1 MICKKC
7 TISILCAFVFSFSAF
22 AQTSIS
28 GIINTYT
35 KVTAVDTCK
44 NTLTVLNKS
53 AFIKGEEVLLIQM
66 KGAVINEGQSNVYGN
81 LINQKSAG
89 LYEINTIDSIVLNVI
104 YLKNKFI
111 NTYQSDALLQLVT
124 IPKYIN
130 ATISDTLKA
139 KNWDGTV
146 GGILIFRVENEL
158 TLSSYIDVSGKGF
171 RGGTANPNPDPNNS
185 CTWFL
190 TVGDYV
196 VNKGSW
202 RGAEKGEGLAEFS
215 VGKEAARGAQ
225 LNGGGGGNDHNS
237 GGGGGANITK
247 GGIGGTTEE
256 ASQFSCKGPNP
267 GIGGKPLPSLA
278 NRIYLGGGGGAGHGN
293 NAISTSGGNGGGIA
307 IILAKKMIGA
317 GTKIVAN
324 GLNAKNT
331 SGDGAGG
338 GGAGG
343 TIILDVE
350 ETIGNI
356 NIQAKG
362 GNGGVNTN
370 NGSGSCFGPGGGGS
384 GGRAITTSNIQFTF
398 DLLGGINGTSQN
410 PSCGN
415 SANGAQKGD
424 DGVKEFNQFLPFAK
438 QKIALA
444 AITKQPI
451 SDTLCL
457 GKIATIAIETQGIGL
472 KYQWQLNTGTGFQNL
487 NDDLVY
493 GGTNTKILVVKNPFN
508 GLNLAK
514 LQCIITSICGDKI
527 FSKPINIILREQP
540 KAGFTYI
547 KTGAFYSFTNTSQS
561 GVTYQWDFGD
571 GSFSTEKNPSHLF
584 TQDGNFTIDL
594 TTYGECGIAF
604 SQQTIV
610 IVTPPKAAFKADTL
624 SGCAPFV
631 VKFKNL
637 SSQNS
642 KTYNWTFEG
651 ANIASSSA
659 TEPTVTYLKS
669 GVYGVTLEAVN
680 SQFQN
685 ISAKSAYMVI
695 YEKPNTDFVVKSQ
708 TDKTVSFENKTTN
721 GLTFTWD
728 FGDGISDF
736 AKNSTHTYLKDGD
749 YTVTLT
755 ATNDCGSKTYVQTVK
770 VVSVP
775 KAQFSASIKTGCL
788 PFVVQFSDL
797 TTQTLTQRKWVFQ
810 GAKQDT
816 SSQKNPTVTYDKVG
830 VFPVKLYVTN
840 ASGKDS
846 LVAQNYI
853 QVFDKAAVNFDL
865 AIDKLNVKTT
875 NLTTN
880 ATAYEWNIEKTT
892 LASKD
897 KDFTFNLSKSG
908 TYKVKLSAT
917 NQCGIASLTKEI
929 TVTNQL
935 PCEQIEVNAFPNPAT
950 YYTNIQ
956 FSAAR
961 KEKNPYLW
969 TTIDGRVLARGDLD
983 GETIDK
989 ELDLLNLPSGIYIF
1003 YVKCENKVFA
1013 KKIVKT
1019 AGE

>member
-1 MICKKC
+1 MICKKL
-7 TISILCAFVFSFSAF
+7 TISALCTFVLSFSIY
-22 AQTSIS
+22 AQTTIS

-44 NTLTVLNKS
+44 NTLTVLNKT

-66 KGAVINEGQSNVYGN
+66 KGAVINEGQSSVYGN
-81 LINQKSAG
+81 LVNQKSAG
-89 LYEINTIDSIVLNVI
+89 LYEINTIDSIVLNII

-111 NTYQSDALLQLVT
+111 NTYQSDASLQLVT
-124 IPKYIN
+124 IPKFQN
-130 ATISDTLKA
+130 ATVSDTLKA

-171 RGGTANPNPDPNNS
+171 RGGTGNPNPDPNNS

-190 TVGDYV
+190 TIGDYV

-202 RGAEKGEGLAEFS
+202 RGAEKGEGLAEFT

-267 GIGGKPLPSLA
+267 GIGGKALPSLPS
-278 NRIYLGGGGGAGHGN
+278 RIYLGGGGGAGHGN
-293 NAISTSGGNGGGIA
+293 NAVATSGGNGGGIM
-307 IILAKKMIGA
+307 IILAKKVIGT
-317 GTKIVAN
+317 GTKILSN
-324 GLNAKNT
+324 GSNAKNT

-370 NGSGSCFGPGGGGS
+370 NGSASCFGPGGGGS
-384 GGRAITTSNIQFTF
+384 GGRAITTSNIPFTF
-398 DLLGGINGTSQN
+398 DLIGGVNGTSQN

-424 DGVKEFNQFLPFAK
+424 DGVKEFNQYLPFAK

-444 AITKQPI
+444 TITKQPD

-457 GKIATIAIETQGIGL
+457 GKLATIKIETQGVGL
-472 KYQWQLNTGTGFQNL
+472 KYQWQLDAGAGFQNL
-487 NDDLVY
+487 SDNLVY
-493 GGTNTKILVVKNPFN
+493 GGTNTNILIVKNPFN
-508 GLNLAK
+508 GLNLTK
-514 LQCIITSICGDKI
+514 LKCIITSICGDKI

-540 KAGFTYI
+540 KASFTYV
-547 KTGAFYSFTNTSQS
+547 KTGAFYSFINNSQS
-561 GVTYQWDFGD
+561 GVTYKWDFGD
-571 GSFSTEKNPSHLF
+571 GAFSTEKNPSHLY
-584 TQDGNFTIDL
+584 TQDGDFTIDL
-594 TTYGECGIAF
+594 ATYGECGIAF
-604 SQQTIV
+604 SEQKIL

-624 SGCAPFV
+624 TGCAPFV

-651 ANIASSSA
+651 ADIASSSVS
-659 TEPTVTYLKS
+659 EPSVTYLKS
-669 GVYGVTLEAVN
+669 GIYGVTLEAAN
-680 SQFQN
+680 TQFQDV
-685 ISAKSAYMVI
+685 SAKNAYIVI
-695 YEKPNTDFVVKSQ
+695 YEKPNTNFVVKSQ
-708 TDKTVSFENKTTN
+708 TEKTVSFENKTTN
-721 GLTFTWD
+721 GQNFTWN

-736 AKNSTHTYLKDGD
+736 AKNPTHTYLKDGE

-755 ATNDCGSKTYVQTVK
+755 ATNDCGSKTYVQNIK
-770 VVSVP
+770 VFSVP
-775 KAQFSASIKTGCL
+775 KAQFSASVKMGCL
-788 PFVVQFSDL
+788 PLVVQFSDL
-797 TTQTLTQRKWVFQ
+797 TTQTLTQRKWSFQ

-816 SSQKNPTVTYDKVG
+816 SSQKNPTVVYDKVG

-840 ASGKDS
+840 SSGKDS

-853 QVFDKAAVNFDL
+853 QVFDKAKLDFDL
-865 AIDKLNVKTT
+865 VIDKLNVKTQ
-875 NLTTN
+875 NFTTN
-880 ATAYEWNIEKTT
+880 ASTYTWSIESTT
-892 LASKD
+892 IASKD
-897 KDFTFNLSKSG
+897 KDFTFNLLKSG
-908 TYKVKLSAT
+908 TYKIKLSAT
-917 NQCGIASLTKEI
+917 NQCGTASLIKEI

-935 PCEQIEVNAFPNPAT
+935 PCEQIEVNAFPNPTT
-950 YYTNIQ
+950 YYANIQ
-956 FSAAR
+956 FNAAR
-961 KEKNPYLW
+961 KEKNPYIW
-969 TTIDGRVLARGDLD
+969 TTIDGRVIARGDLD
-983 GETIDK
+983 GETINK
-989 ELDLLNLPSGIYIF
+989 EIDLQTLPSGIYIF
-1003 YVKCENKVFA
+1003 YVKCENKIFV
-1013 KKIVKT
+1013 KKIVKN